1 MPNPF
6 NVIKSVLPNINNI
19 KNVYKAMSQS
29 QNPYQMFMNLAG
41 NNPQMQPIIQ
51 AIQNGGNPQQIV
63 NQLCQQRGINA
74 NEYIKSMTG

>member
-6 NVIKSVLPNINNI
+6 NIMNSVLPNLNNI

-51 AIQNGGNPQQIV
+51 AMQNGGNPQIIF
-63 NQLCQQRGINA
+63 NQMCQQRGIDPNDF
-74 NEYIKSMTG
+74 IKSITG

>member
-6 NVIKSVLPNINNI
+6 NIMNSVLPNLNNI

-51 AIQNGGNPQQIV
+51 AMQNGGNPQMIF
-63 NQLCQQRGINA
+63 NQMCQQRGIDPNDF
-74 NEYIKSMTG
+74 IKSITG